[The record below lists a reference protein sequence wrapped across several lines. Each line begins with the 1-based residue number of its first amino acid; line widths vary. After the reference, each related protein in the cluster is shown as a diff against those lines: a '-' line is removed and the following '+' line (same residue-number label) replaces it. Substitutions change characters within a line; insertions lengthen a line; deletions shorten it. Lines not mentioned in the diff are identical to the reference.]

1 MQGQISR
8 RGFDFYQLIQINN
21 RQYCMKQSKILYKI
35 TYNFDSNKHLW
46 KKENLDA
53 TVNSSTLQL
62 VSVMFEISVVSRIS
76 WLHCVLLVSRPSL
89 CEQHPATPDSPSP
102 AQTELH
108 ETAAHMYI
116 FYMYIKI
123 PRFKEN
129 QKVKWQKPLAT
140 LVICSTTLSCFFS
153 NDRSRLFS

>member
-1 MQGQISR
+1 MTVVWQTLTKDDPNVFMLVLQLKHTSIFLQSIGRWWWYKFTYREFDNCLEMQGQISR
-8 RGFDFYQLIQINN
+8 TGFDFYQLMQINN
-21 RQYCMKQSKILYKI
+21 RQYCMKQSKIWYKI

-53 TVNSSTLQL
+53 TVHSSTLQL

-102 AQTELH
+102 A
-108 ETAAHMYI
+108 
-116 FYMYIKI
+116 
-123 PRFKEN
+123 
-129 QKVKWQKPLAT
+129 
-140 LVICSTTLSCFFS
+140 
-153 NDRSRLFS
+153 